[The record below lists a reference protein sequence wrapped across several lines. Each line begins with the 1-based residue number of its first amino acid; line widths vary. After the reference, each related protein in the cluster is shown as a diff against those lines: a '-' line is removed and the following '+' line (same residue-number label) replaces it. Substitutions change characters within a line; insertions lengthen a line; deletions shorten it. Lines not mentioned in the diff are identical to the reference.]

1 MTRTI
6 SLQIVGQCGCSVMF
20 TSFVTLWTVSHQGPL
35 SMGFPR
41 NLKDPGIEPV
51 SSALAGGFFT
61 TELPW
66 EAPLYKSPM
75 GKCYSSNHKNA

>member
-1 MTRTI
+1 
-6 SLQIVGQCGCSVMF
+6 MF
-20 TSFVTLWTVSHQGPL
+20 TSFVTLWIVSCQGPL

-66 EAPLYKSPM
+66 KPLYISHQWVNITLQIIKM
-75 GKCYSSNHKNA
+75 HR